1 MALND
6 SPFIIWLNVWVA
18 KIKWIFCSHWLS
30 EWARWAHLAVGS
42 EKNGSLFGNIN
53 NKCFIDQVCL
63 VKMAGYRPAS
73 FFLAFLLILHL
84 SGSINIQKRA
94 WLILC
99 YLELTLGLSKTN
111 LYRHKTSWYR
121 VTFEGQGNLPAA
133 QVKTS
138 NTCLLLQDL
147 QWKWIID
154 KYLHDLIKS

>member
-1 MALND
+1 MAECVSGKDKVNLLF
-6 SPFIIWLNVWVA
+6 SLVIRVGKMGPSCCWLR
-18 KIKWIFCSHWLS
+18 K
-30 EWARWAHLAVGS
+30 
-42 EKNGSLFGNIN
+42 KNGSLFGNIN

-84 SGSINIQKRA
+84 SGSINIQKQA